1 VGSPWAGAP
10 FGMYQT
16 SDGWIALA
24 MNPLNTLGKILDIP
38 EFANVDKK
46 SEIPRG
52 DEYKLLID
60 AKIINW
66 KTDELIETLL
76 EHDIWCAP
84 LQDYEKVIQD
94 PQILHNE
101 MIIEMTHPTAG
112 KMQVLGMPIKFS
124 KTPGQIYK
132 APPLLS
138 EDALDITA
146 KYSGMPPAEIQNLI
160 DIGAVLKP
168 KKHE

>member
-1 VGSPWAGAP
+1 
-10 FGMYQT
+10 M
-16 SDGWIALA
+16 
-24 MNPLNTLGKILDIP
+24 
-38 EFANVDKK
+38 
-46 SEIPRG
+46 
-52 DEYKLLID
+52 
-60 AKIINW
+60 
-66 KTDELIETLL
+66 KTDFINNMTHEFKT
-76 EHDIWCAP
+76 P
-84 LQDYEKVIQD
+84 LATISLAVDAMRNEKVIQD

-112 KMQVLGMPIKFS
+112 KMQVPGMPIKFS

-146 KYSGMPPAEIQNLI
+146 KYSGMLPAEIQNLI

-168 KKHE
+168 KKHD